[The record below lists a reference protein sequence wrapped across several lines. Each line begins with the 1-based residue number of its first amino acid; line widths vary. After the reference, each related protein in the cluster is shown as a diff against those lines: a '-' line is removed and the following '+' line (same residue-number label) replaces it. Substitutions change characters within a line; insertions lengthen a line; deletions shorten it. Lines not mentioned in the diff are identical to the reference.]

1 MMSALLKR
9 GEELARAAQVQRVRQ
24 VAGRLKELVRG
35 VSIETDEARVIV
47 SGRGLLKRW
56 LIDPQLRFLAGD
68 RR

>member
-1 MMSALLKR
+1 MMSELLKR
-9 GEELARAAQVQRVRQ
+9 GEELAREAQVQRVTQ

-35 VSIETDEARVIV
+35 ISIETDEALVIV

-68 RR
+68 RQ

>member
-1 MMSALLKR
+1 MMSELLKR
-9 GEELARAAQVQRVRQ
+9 GEELAREAQVQRVTQ

-35 VSIETDEARVIV
+35 IAIETDEARVIV

-68 RR
+68 RQ

>member
-1 MMSALLKR
+1 MMTALLKR
-9 GEELARAAQVQRVRQ
+9 GEELARAAQVQCVQQ
-24 VAGRLKELVRG
+24 VAGRVKELVPG
-35 VSIETDEARVIV
+35 ISVETEEARVIV

>member
-1 MMSALLKR
+1 MMAKLVTR
-9 GEELARAAQVQRVRQ
+9 GDALARAAQAKRIEQIG
-24 VAGRLKELVRG
+24 ARLKELVRG

-68 RR
+68 RQ

>member
-1 MMSALLKR
+1 MMSELLKR
-9 GEELARAAQVQRVRQ
+9 GEELAREAQVQRVTQ

-35 VSIETDEARVIV
+35 ISIETDEARVIV

-68 RR
+68 RQ

>member
-1 MMSALLKR
+1 MMRALLKR
-9 GEELARAAQVQRVRQ
+9 GEELARTAQADRIERI
-24 VAGRLKELVRG
+24 AGRLREIVRG
-35 VSIETDEARVIV
+35 GSIETGEARVIV

>member
-1 MMSALLKR
+1 MMSELLKR
-9 GEELARAAQVQRVRQ
+9 GEELAREAQVQRLTQ

-35 VSIETDEARVIV
+35 ISIETDEARVIV

-68 RR
+68 RQ

>member
-1 MMSALLKR
+1 MMSELLKR
-9 GEELARAAQVQRVRQ
+9 GEELAREAQVRRVTQ

-35 VSIETDEARVIV
+35 ISIETDEARVIV

-68 RR
+68 RQ

>member
-35 VSIETDEARVIV
+35 ISIETEEARVIV

>member
-1 MMSALLKR
+1 MMSGLLKR
-9 GEELARAAQVQRVRQ
+9 GEELVRTAQAGRIEQI
-24 VAGRLKELVRG
+24 AGRLRDLVRG
-35 VSIETDEARVIV
+35 GSIETGEARVIV

>member
-1 MMSALLKR
+1 MMSALLER
-9 GEELARAAQVQRVRQ
+9 GEELARAAQVQRVQQ

-35 VSIETDEARVIV
+35 ISIETDEVRVIV
-47 SGRGLLKRW
+47 SGRGPLKRW

>member
-35 VSIETDEARVIV
+35 ISIETEETRVIV
-47 SGRGLLKRW
+47 SGRALLKRW

>member
-1 MMSALLKR
+1 MMSELLKR
-9 GEELARAAQVQRVRQ
+9 GDALARAAQTKRIEQIG
-24 VAGRLKELVRG
+24 ARLKELVRG

-68 RR
+68 RQ